1 MSGLKGAECRK
12 FQANIF
18 NKSKC
23 TNCFKQREEHSPEAL
38 ESNRV
43 SLRAEKGG
51 VGISLWR
58 KRAWIG
64 SSARK
69 EKKECDHVLLKAKKV
84 YTVDEG
90 VIERIK

>member
-43 SLRAEKGG
+43 SVISGSKEREDVAEQ
-51 VGISLWR
+51 GIYFSN
-58 KRAWIG
+58 KY
-64 SSARK
+64 
-69 EKKECDHVLLKAKKV
+69 E
-84 YTVDEG
+84 
-90 VIERIK
+90 

>member
-43 SLRAEKGG
+43 SIEAG
-51 VGISLWR
+51 
-58 KRAWIG
+58 
-64 SSARK
+64 RK
-69 EKKECDHVLLKAKKV
+69 EEGSTKV
-84 YTVDEG
+84 YLCGRSGGCGCMFKREG
-90 VIERIK
+90 CTSKVQKEREREREREREATA